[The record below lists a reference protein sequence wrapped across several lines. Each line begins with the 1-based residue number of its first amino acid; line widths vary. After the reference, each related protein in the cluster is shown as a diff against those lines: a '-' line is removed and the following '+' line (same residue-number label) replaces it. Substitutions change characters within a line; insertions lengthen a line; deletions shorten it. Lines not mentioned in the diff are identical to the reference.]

1 MRILFLCGSLEPG
14 KDGVGDYTRRLAC
27 ELIRQA
33 HSCSIIAI
41 MDKGVNVKNE
51 EMQEIDNT
59 SISVVRLPFNNGYKL
74 NCIEAKPW
82 VDNFNPDWISL
93 QYVPFSFHPKGL
105 PFGFAKSIKL
115 ISKQR
120 MLHIMFHE
128 LWVGMNKESVPKFK
142 VLGAIQK
149 KMIQSFIKNTK
160 PYLLHTQTQLYRWQL
175 KKIEENVLLLP
186 LFSNNRVNTPITV
199 KEKKESIHFVVFGN
213 IHHGAPIE
221 DFCCCLEQFIKNKS
235 IDIEIS
241 FIGLCG
247 PEQQCWISICES
259 KKIKIKVF
267 GEQSSQ
273 TISEVLNSASIGIT
287 TTPLILTEKSGTV
300 AAMKEHGLSILCVS
314 NSWEVKGFSNE
325 FLPIDVQLFKKD
337 QFDSYLCSSF
347 KTKNSQTLLSVAN
360 QFLDSLLKFK

>member
-1 MRILFLCGSLEPG
+1 MKILFLCGSLEPS
-14 KDGVGDYTRRLAC
+14 KDGVGDYTRRLAG
-27 ELIRQA
+27 ELIRQGHTCA
-33 HSCSIIAI
+33 IVSI
-41 MDKGVNVKNE
+41 MDKMVPERLE
-51 EMQEIDNT
+51 EIQQSELT
-59 SISVVRLPFNNGYKL
+59 SIAVLRLPYASGYKL
-74 NCIEAKPW
+74 NCREAKPW
-82 VDNFNPDWISL
+82 VDTFNPDWISL

-115 ISKQR
+115 LSKQR

-128 LWVGMNKESVPKFK
+128 LWVGMNKESLPKFK

-175 KKIEENVLLLP
+175 KKMGENVLLLP
-186 LFSNNRVNTPITV
+186 LFSNIRVNTAITA
-199 KEKKESIHFVVFGN
+199 KEKKESIHFVVFGT
-213 IHHGAPIE
+213 IHPGVPIE

-247 PEQQCWISICES
+247 PEQQCWISKCES

-360 QFLDSLLKFK
+360 QFMDSLLKFK